1 MKKLHIK
8 GLIIMMLTGVVLS
21 GCAGEAK
28 VDEPVPEAQAAIECP
43 VVEETAPVI
52 QKPEIS
58 VIASGQEVAI
68 NDLCTKLDTYDEY
81 NIQVSDEQVLNELLK
96 GEYEGIQ
103 LKSHTVVATDE
114 NNSESGKYDAI
125 DTMVVQVDA
134 GNPME
139 ILSQKIDKTVQYKRE
154 TESGN
159 WIKISEVCDKWD
171 VNHKKL
177 GGTVWKQETADGTVY
192 IRLSSTLEFFY
203 TNVDPEVKST
213 EDVTFDTTILSA
225 RVTEKDGE
233 VNFERLTVFSGDVT
247 DTGELTL
254 TLTHLDDSQETLV
267 LNDYEKVEKAECPI
281 SDQEF
286 SELMRRDAVALRAD
300 EY

>member
-1 MKKLHIK
+1 MKKLYIK
-8 GLIIMMLTGVVLS
+8 GLVLMMLTGAVLS

-28 VDEPVPEAQAAIECP
+28 VDEPVAEVQAAAESQV
-43 VVEETAPVI
+43 VVEEAAPEI

-58 VIASGQEVAI
+58 VVASGQEIAI

-81 NIQVSDEQVLNELLK
+81 NIQVSDEQILSELLK
-96 GEYEGIQ
+96 EEYEGVQ

-114 NNSESGKYDAI
+114 SGSEGGKYDAI
-125 DTMVVQVDA
+125 DTMVVHVDA

-139 ILSQKIDKTVQYKRE
+139 ILSQTIDKTVQYKRE

-159 WIKISEVCDKWD
+159 WVKISEVCDKWN

-203 TNVDPEVKST
+203 TNVNPEVKST
-213 EDVTFDTTILSA
+213 EDVVFDTTILTA

-233 VNFERLTVFSGDVT
+233 VNFERLSIFSGDVT
-247 DTGELTL
+247 DTGVITL
-254 TLTHLDDSQETLV
+254 TATFLDGSEETLV
-267 LNDYEKVEKAECPI
+267 LNDYEKTEKAECPI
-281 SDQEF
+281 SDEEF
-286 SELMRRDAVALRAD
+286 SELMRTDAVAQMA
-300 EY
+300 Y